1 MVFCCSYGV
10 GRTDLNSAD
19 PHLITSRT
27 NHILRP
33 SFRYIHTGQSQSKNF
48 GHHFYPKNYACFW
61 VQNRRSKGKKLYG
74 LYRKQKIQ
82 YILMRPSTFLK
93 VFIFL
98 DRPLLTLTSKAAM
111 LTLSQSIYF
120 IHFNIK

>member
-1 MVFCCSYGV
+1 MG

-48 GHHFYPKNYACFW
+48 GHHFDPKNYACFW
-61 VQNRRSKGKKLYG
+61 VQNRRSKGKKLDG

-82 YILMRPSTFLK
+82 FMLIGPSSFHIFGPPTF
-93 VFIFL
+93 
-98 DRPLLTLTSKAAM
+98 DLTPTSKAAM